1 MNRDPDWQSTWHSL
15 HALLGR
21 KWTLHVLRL
30 LSTGG
35 YGFNEMK
42 RELDGVTATMLSR
55 RLEELACHGLVART
69 VEETTPPS
77 TTYRLTERGA
87 AFAARLLEL
96 EGLVQRRG
104 CEDDTC
110 VDAGEQCV
118 TVTPCCE

>member
-1 MNRDPDWQSTWHSL
+1 MTGESDWQATWHSL

-30 LSTGG
+30 LSTGSH
-35 YGFNEMK
+35 GFNEMK

-55 RLEELACHGLVART
+55 RLEELACHGLVDRT

-87 AFAARLLEL
+87 TFADRLREL
-96 EGLVQRRG
+96 EWLVQRGR
-104 CEDDTC
+104 CEDDAC
-110 VDAGEQCV
+110 VDAGEECV
-118 TVTPCCE
+118 TVAPCCE